1 MARYLIRQTLLSL
14 IKLLVFLTFMF
25 FFIQVMMPG
34 DFVDQFSL
42 LMDAS
47 QREEL
52 RVQLGLDLPILQRY
66 VHWMGQLIHLDLGQ
80 SLTGQ
85 PIVEMLKQVI
95 PPTLLVFLTGTIL
108 AFLTGLWLGKTTA
121 WRHSSWL
128 SRLTTLGGIT
138 LYTSFPPWLAWLVI
152 YLLAGG
158 VGFEI
163 MGEVGGLRGVSFQGL
178 SNEIWRATE
187 IHPSVIA
194 FRMVLT
200 GLAVTVVF
208 LFISALV
215 KRFTG
220 FRIPGLLLL
229 LLVAAGTV
237 GLWYLLKMD
246 VLAFDIAQLAWQP
259 ILIYLLLSFGETM
272 IIMQSSM
279 TDVMKEEY
287 INTARAKG
295 LSETIVREKHAARNA
310 LLPVLS
316 RLVISLPYLL
326 TGVVI
331 IESAVAWP
339 GMGTNMWNA
348 LYWQN
353 MPVVMA
359 TLLIVGLISLLAR
372 LILDV
377 ATAYLDPRIRFDQ
390 KSPSAV

>member
-1 MARYLIRQTLLSL
+1 MARYLVRQTLLSL
-14 IKLLVFLTFMF
+14 FKLFVFVTFMF
-25 FFIQVMMPG
+25 FFVQIMMPG

-42 LMDAS
+42 LLNGS
-47 QREEL
+47 QREAL
-52 RVQLGLDLPILQRY
+52 RVHLGLDLPIWQRY
-66 VHWMGQLIHLDLGQ
+66 LNWLDQLIHLDLGE

-85 PIVEMLKQVI
+85 PMTELLKHVI

-108 AFLTGLWLGKTTA
+108 AFLTGLWLGKATA
-121 WRHSSWL
+121 WRRSSWL

-138 LYTSFPPWLAWLVI
+138 LYTSFPPWLAWLVV

-163 MGEVGGLRGVSFQGL
+163 IGEVGGLRGVSFQGL
-178 SNEIWRATE
+178 TNDIWRATE

-200 GLAVTVVF
+200 GLTVAVLF
-208 LFISALV
+208 LFINALI

-220 FRIPGLLLL
+220 RRIPGLLLL
-229 LLVAAGTV
+229 LLIAAGTV
-237 GLWYLLKMD
+237 GFWYLLEMD
-246 VLAFDIAQLAWQP
+246 VLAFDIAKLAWQP

-295 LSETIVREKHAARNA
+295 LSETTVREKHAARNA
-310 LLPVLS
+310 LIPVLS

-353 MPVVMA
+353 MPVVMS
-359 TLLIVGLISLLAR
+359 TLLIVGLLSLLAR

-377 ATAYLDPRIRFDQ
+377 ATAYLDPRIRFDK